1 MECLEGVY
9 PDGVRL
15 TAKEMRPYEARLLRS
30 AALPKYDIV
39 IKPDTVDPQVK

>member
-1 MECLEGVY
+1 VGCIDGVY

-15 TAKEMRPYEARLLRS
+15 TAKEMRPVEARLQRS

-39 IKPDTVDPQVK
+39 IKPEVADRQVN